1 MGIAISYS
9 PERVDDA
16 HAHGADPR
24 QEAAGSANKERE
36 PKAKC
41 QNRLGKDKGGQQTGE
56 SQADNRDGQ
65 VGESQANE
73 AAYKGDDDG
82 LRQYEEKTSPP
93 GEADG
98 FKDGQ
103 FGGALRDRDSH
114 RVAGD
119 EQKCKEN
126 DAADGYLC
134 PGAHLGTGRP

>member
-24 QEAAGSANKERE
+24 QQAARSANKERE
-36 PKAKC
+36 PKTKC

-82 LRQYEEKTSPP
+82 LRKYEEKNSPSLKPSASP
-93 GEADG
+93 GG
-98 FKDGQ
+98 LFR
-103 FGGALRDRDSH
+103 GALPDRDRH

-119 EQKCKEN
+119 QQ
-126 DAADGYLC
+126 
-134 PGAHLGTGRP
+134 

>member
-1 MGIAISYS
+1 MMGIAISYS

-24 QEAAGSANKERE
+24 QQAAGSANKERE

-41 QNRLGKDKGGQQTGE
+41 QKRLGKDKGGQQTGE
-56 SQADNRDGQ
+56 SQADDRDGQ

-73 AAYKGDDDG
+73 AANKGDDNG
-82 LRQYEEKTSPP
+82 LRQYEEKNSPP

-103 FGGALRDRDSH
+103 FRGALPDRDSH

-119 EQKCKEN
+119 QQKCKEN
-126 DAADGYLC
+126 DAADGED
-134 PGAHLGTGRP
+134 